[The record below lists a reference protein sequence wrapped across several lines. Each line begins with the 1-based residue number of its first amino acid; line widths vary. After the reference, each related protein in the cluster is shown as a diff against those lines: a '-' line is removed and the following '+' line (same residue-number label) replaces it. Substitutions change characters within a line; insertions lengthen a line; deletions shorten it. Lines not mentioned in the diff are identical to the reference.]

1 MIFTNAISASILIQ
15 IILNTSEQNLKEKKK
30 RKKIPDISEH

>member
-15 IILNTSEQNLKEKKK
+15 IILKTSEQNLKEKKK
-30 RKKIPDISEH
+30 EKKITDISEH

>member
-15 IILNTSEQNLKEKKK
+15 IILKTSEQNLKGKKEKK
-30 RKKIPDISEH
+30 ITDISEH